1 MSFDLDADQ
10 IRELLD
16 ELDRRLRAD
25 GIAATVYLVGGAA
38 VALQLPDADRRT
50 QDIDGLTTNDKVAG
64 VVSAMAAELGLPE
77 NWLNGAAAPYVPAP
91 PRGAMDPPASAGLH
105 VELAPLR
112 HLLAMKLA
120 AGRARDRA
128 DITAIAAAL
137 GIDADT
143 AVQLTLE
150 TYGSDALEVFTNA
163 EDVRLEADAA
173 IPQRGARRR

>member
-1 MSFDLDADQ
+1 M
-10 IRELLD
+10 
-16 ELDRRLRAD
+16 
-25 GIAATVYLVGGAA
+25 
-38 VALQLPDADRRT
+38 
-50 QDIDGLTTNDKVAG
+50 
-64 VVSAMAAELGLPE
+64 
-77 NWLNGAAAPYVPAP
+77 NGAAAPYVPAP

>member
-16 ELDRRLRAD
+16 ELDHRLRAD
-25 GIAATVYLVGGAA
+25 GIAATVY
-38 VALQLPDADRRT
+38 
-50 QDIDGLTTNDKVAG
+50 
-64 VVSAMAAELGLPE
+64 
-77 NWLNGAAAPYVPAP
+77 WLNGAAAPFVPAP
-91 PRGAMDPPASAGLH
+91 PRGAMDPPTSAGLH

-173 IPQRGARRR
+173 IPRRGGGRH

>member
-25 GIAATVYLVGGAA
+25 GIAATVYVVGGAA
-38 VALQLPDADRRT
+38 IALQLPDAGRRT
-50 QDIDGLTTNDKVAG
+50 QDIDGITTNDRVAG
-64 VVSAMAAELGLPE
+64 VVNAMAADVGLPE
-77 NWLNGAAAPYVPAP
+77 NWLNGAAGPYVPAP
-91 PRGAMDPPASAGLH
+91 PRGPMDPPSSAGLH

-112 HLLAMKLA
+112 NLLATKLA
-120 AGRARDRA
+120 AGRARDRP

-173 IPQRGARRR
+173 IPQRGTARH